1 MTEHRKAG
9 TKRSAKRAAG
19 VSNTVRKQGRPAQR
33 IGIFSGTF
41 DPVHKGHISFAL
53 QAIEAA
59 GLDKVMFVPEP
70 RPRHK
75 HSVTHQSHRIAM
87 IKLAIKAYPKLG
99 LLELPDKQFNVATSL
114 PRLIQKYPHAQ
125 LLMLIG
131 TDVLS
136 HISVWP
142 HTKQLLKKVGLVI
155 AVRGEKDERQA
166 FQLLANLPV
175 EPPESHVLVSNFK
188 LVAARD
194 IRDAIKAGDKPEGM
208 LATVNRYAKDHWI
221 YVSVSGSANKS

>member
-1 MTEHRKAG
+1 M
-9 TKRSAKRAAG
+9 
-19 VSNTVRKQGRPAQR
+19 R
-33 IGIFSGTF
+33 IGIFAGTF

-59 GLDKVMFVPEP
+59 GLDQVVFVPEP

-75 HSVTHQSHRIAM
+75 QGVTHQSHRIEM
-87 IKLAIKAYPKLG
+87 IKLAVKAYPKITI
-99 LLELPDKQFNVATSL
+99 LELPDKQFTVAASL
-114 PRLIQKYPHAQ
+114 PRLIQKYPNAQ

-131 TDVLS
+131 TDVLG

-142 HTKQLLKKVGLVI
+142 HTRALLKKVGLVV

-175 EPPESHVLVSNFK
+175 EPPETHVLVSNFK
-188 LVAARD
+188 SVAARD
-194 IRDAIKAGDKPEGM
+194 IRDAIRSGDAPDGM
-208 LATVNRYAKDHWI
+208 LTSVANYAKKNWLYH
-221 YVSVSGSANKS
+221 SLGSANKS